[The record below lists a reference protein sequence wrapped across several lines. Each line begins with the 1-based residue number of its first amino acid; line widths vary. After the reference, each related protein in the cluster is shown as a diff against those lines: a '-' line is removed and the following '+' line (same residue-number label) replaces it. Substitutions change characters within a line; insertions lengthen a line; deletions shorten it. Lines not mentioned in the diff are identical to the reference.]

1 MGSTEGQDA
10 APQSHGLA
18 SVDPPIAM
26 LILERDFRIRWIS
39 QAAVT
44 ELRLRPDQLVG
55 RSWYDIFPESRA
67 RRPLHEELVR
77 GERASLDLPRV
88 PLSLTCGTRY
98 FSLRLRPMLGADG
111 SVESILGIGEDV
123 TAQAHAELALR
134 TSEERFRALSTHST
148 DMMIIGAADGTVTYE
163 NEAVARILGPR
174 PAPRS
179 GATVFDNL
187 HPDDVSLAR
196 DLYAKLNA
204 GTAVGETHDLI
215 VRTRDADGR
224 WRWLHFTASNLLA
237 DPAVGGVV
245 LRGRDVTEQ
254 KTAEIALR
262 ESEARLE
269 AAVGGTAIGLWEGEI
284 DEYWWFG
291 DWCERCDIDP
301 CNGSNSLGRWRAR
314 IHPEDVAR
322 YAVEGDK
329 SLSGAIDHYV
339 VEYRILTRAGEWRWL
354 HERGR
359 VTSRDPSGVARRYV
373 GVCIDIDSRKQL
385 EAALRKAE
393 DRYQLAIDA
402 ARLPVW
408 EYDVAKDA
416 VTGNVY
422 WHETLGFEVAD
433 GEALRR
439 VETWLSDVHPEDL
452 AQQHRVFEGAAADDS
467 GFYQSEFRMKAADGS
482 YKWLLDRGKV
492 VERSSDGTPLKL
504 VGVSVNIDAQK
515 QLQASL
521 RASEVRLETAIGG
534 SDVGLWDWNVDA
546 GSLVWLSDW
555 PRQIGFKAS
564 EEPCTLEDILAGVH
578 PDDRERMCAAVEATT
593 SGGQDFSASDY
604 RLLVASGDWRWVHV
618 RATVIERGA
627 GGRAKRIAG
636 ACVDVDARRRVEEL
650 LRTQATVLETMRE
663 GVVLIDRA
671 GRIELANAAFTRMC
685 GHAAGELTGSSILDL
700 LAIQQAGTTRPANV
714 DRFVERAQ
722 DATGTW
728 DALFRRKDGAEFVAE
743 VLTAAVDLAPGRR
756 WFIVVQDVSERKRL
770 EREVL
775 DIANRERRRF
785 GHDLHDGLC
794 QELTGVALMLRGVAT
809 DLKRD
814 IVPTVRH
821 VEELVAL
828 VNRAIE
834 NSREMARGLSPVTV
848 ERGGLVPA
856 LNALA
861 HRSRES
867 FGISVRLRSKLLAG
881 QTIDEAMAS
890 HLYRIT
896 QEAINNAVRHGRARA
911 VVVSLQ
917 VNADKVQLSV
927 SDDGIGLPA
936 HAAEG
941 PGMGLKIMNYRARM
955 MGGVVDVGPRR
966 SGGTRVHCVC
976 PAPAR
981 SAPHPHPATALG
993 SHVR

>member
-1 MGSTEGQDA
+1 MEPSENQDA
-10 APQSHGLA
+10 SPQSYGLA

-26 LILERDFRIRWIS
+26 MILERDFRIRWIS
-39 QAAVT
+39 QAAVA
-44 ELRLRPDQLVG
+44 ELRLRPDKIVG
-55 RSWYDIFPESRA
+55 QCWYDLFPESLA
-67 RRPLHEELVR
+67 RRSLHEELVR
-77 GERASLDLPRV
+77 GERASLDLPRI
-88 PLSLTCGTRY
+88 PLTLGCGTRF

-111 SVESILGIGEDV
+111 SVESILGLGEDV
-123 TAQAHAELALR
+123 TAQVHAEQALR
-134 TSEERFRALSTHST
+134 KSEERFRALAIHST
-148 DMMIIGAADGTVTYE
+148 DLVIISERDGTVTYE
-163 NEAVARILGPR
+163 SEAVARTLGPG
-174 PAPRS
+174 PAMQTGIS
-179 GATVFDNL
+179 VFDSL
-187 HPDDVSLAR
+187 HRDDVSLAR
-196 DLYAKLNA
+196 DLYAKLTA
-204 GTAVGETHDLI
+204 DPAVGESHELI
-215 VRTRDADGR
+215 VRRRHHDGS
-224 WRWLHFTASNLLA
+224 WRWLHFTVLNLLN
-237 DPAVGGVV
+237 DPAVRGVV
-245 LRGRDVTEQ
+245 LSGRDVTER
-254 KTAEIALR
+254 KTAELALR

-269 AAVGGTAIGLWEGEI
+269 AAVGGTDIGLWEGDI

-291 DWCERCDIDP
+291 DWCERLDIDR
-301 CNGSNSLGRWRAR
+301 CNGPDSRVRWRAR

-322 YAVEGDK
+322 YASAGDD
-329 SLSGAIDHYV
+329 SMFGAIDHYV
-339 VEYRILTRAGEWRWL
+339 VEYRILTRAGNWRWL

-359 VTSRDPSGVARRYV
+359 VTSRDANGVARRYV
-373 GVCIDIDSRKQL
+373 GVCIDIDSRKRL

-393 DRYQLAIDA
+393 DRYELAINA

-408 EYDVAKDA
+408 EYDVSNDT
-416 VTGNVY
+416 VRGNRY
-422 WHETLGFEVAD
+422 WHQALGFDVVNA
-433 GEALRR
+433 EAMRR
-439 VETWLSDVHPEDL
+439 VETWLSDVHPEDIP
-452 AQQHRVFEGAAADDS
+452 QYRRVIERAAADDT

-492 VERSSDGTPLKL
+492 VERADDGAPLKL
-504 VGVSVNIDAQK
+504 IGVSVNIDAQK

-521 RASEVRLETAIGG
+521 RASEARLETAIGG
-534 SDVGLWDWNVDA
+534 SDVGLWDWNLEGGA
-546 GSLVWLSDW
+546 LVWLSDW
-555 PRQIGFKAS
+555 PRQIGIKTS
-564 EEPCTLEDILAGVH
+564 NEPCTFEEILAGVH
-578 PDDRERMCAAVEATT
+578 PEDRERMCAAVEATI

-604 RLLVASGDWRWVHV
+604 RFLVANGGWRWVLV
-618 RATVIERGA
+618 RATVIERAA

-650 LRTQATVLETMRE
+650 LRTQATILETMRE

-671 GRIELANAAFTRMC
+671 GRIELANAAFTGMC
-685 GHAAGELTGSSILDL
+685 GYAAGELTGSSITEL
-700 LAIQQAGTTRPANV
+700 LGGQPSGIPRPASV
-714 DRFVERAQ
+714 DRFVESAQ
-722 DATGTW
+722 ESTGTW
-728 DALFRRKDGAEFVAE
+728 DALFRRRDGTEFTAE
-743 VLTAAVDLAPGRR
+743 VLTAAVDLAPGSR

-814 IVPTVRH
+814 IVPTVRD

-856 LNALA
+856 LSALA

-867 FGISVRLRSKLLAG
+867 FGISVRLRSKVLADR
-881 QTIDEAMAS
+881 TIDEATAS

-896 QEAINNAVRHGRARA
+896 QEAINNAVRHGHARA

-917 VNADKVQLSV
+917 ANAQTVQLSV

-941 PGMGLKIMNYRARM
+941 PGMGLKIMSYRARM
-955 MGGVVDVGPRR
+955 MGGVVEVGPRR
-966 SGGTRVHCVC
+966 SGGTRVQCVC
-976 PAPAR
+976 PAPAHR
-981 SAPHPHPATALG
+981 AAHRQPTAPLDG
-993 SHVR
+993 RVQ